1 MKTKILEN
9 KDNRARIA
17 LLDEAGNSAHELE
30 LILCE
35 GRGKDEND
43 KACKFLYWAFESGL
57 DSNLDLSDFRDW
69 LGALSDEGLLTVDVD
84 QWIRDAIQYRLNNGK
99 FKTLQR
105 TSKKVEG
112 KPSQRLDN
120 LTPTEKLEAIVKSLG
135 DGTAF
140 KVRASGDSKAKLE
153 TKLVAEQD
161 KGKRLAEIFRSCR
174 ALEDEAKNAKGKAL
188 ETIHANLAKL
198 NQEFEQMNA

>member
-9 KDNRARIA
+9 KDNRARVA
-17 LLDEAGNSAHELE
+17 LLDGEGNSAHELE

-69 LGALSDEGLLTVDVD
+69 LGALSNEGLLTVDVD

-174 ALEDEAKNAKGKAL
+174 ALEDEAKSAKGKAL

>member
-1 MKTKILEN
+1 MKTKILTNE
-9 KDNRARIA
+9 DNRARIA
-17 LLDEAGNSAHELE
+17 LLDGEGKPAHELE
-30 LILCE
+30 LVLCE

-69 LGALSDEGLLTVDVD
+69 LGALSDEGLLTVDVE

-105 TSKKVEG
+105 TSKDG
-112 KPSQRLDN
+112 KRLDN

-140 KVRASGDSKAKLE
+140 KVRAGGDSKAKLE

-161 KGKRLAEIFRSCR
+161 KGKRMAEIFRSCR

>member
-1 MKTKILEN
+1 MKTKIISNE
-9 KDNRARIA
+9 DNRARIA

-30 LILCE
+30 LVLCE

-43 KACKFLYWAFESGL
+43 KACKFLYWAFESGKE
-57 DSNLDLSDFRDW
+57 SNLDLSDFQDW
-69 LGALSDEGLLTVDVD
+69 LGALSDEGLLTVDVE

-105 TSKKVEG
+105 TSQDG
-112 KPSQRLDN
+112 KRLDN

-140 KVRASGDSKAKLE
+140 KVRANGDSKAKVE
-153 TKLVAEQD
+153 AKLVAEQD
-161 KGKRLAEIFRSCR
+161 KGKRMAEIYKERR
-174 ALEDEAKNAKGKAL
+174 AIEDLEKAAKGDKKKPHQDAL
-188 ETIHANLAKL
+188 AALDLEFDKLATS
-198 NQEFEQMNA
+198 

>member
-1 MKTKILEN
+1 MKTKILTNE
-9 KDNRARIA
+9 DNRARIA

-30 LILCE
+30 LVLCE

-43 KACKFLYWAFESGL
+43 KACKFLYWAFESGKE
-57 DSNLDLSDFRDW
+57 SNLDLSDFQDW
-69 LGALSDEGLLTVDVD
+69 LGALSDEGLLTVDVE

-105 TSKKVEG
+105 TSQDG
-112 KPSQRLDN
+112 KRLDN

-140 KVRASGDSKAKLE
+140 KVRANGDSKAKVE
-153 TKLVAEQD
+153 AKLVAEQD
-161 KGKRLAEIFRSCR
+161 KGKRMAEIYKERR
-174 ALEDEAKNAKGKAL
+174 AIEDLEKAAKGDKKKPHQDAL
-188 ETIHANLAKL
+188 AALDLEFDKLATS
-198 NQEFEQMNA
+198 

>member
-1 MKTKILEN
+1 MKTKILTNE
-9 KDNRARIA
+9 DNRARVA
-17 LLDEAGNSAHELE
+17 LLDGEGNPAHELE
-30 LILCE
+30 LILCD
-35 GRGKDEND
+35 GRGKDADN
-43 KACKFLYWAFESGL
+43 KPCKFLYWAFESGL
-57 DSNLDLSDFRDW
+57 DSNLDLSDFKDW

-105 TSKKVEG
+105 TSQDGV
-112 KPSQRLDN
+112 RLDN

-135 DGTAF
+135 DGSAF

-161 KGKRLAEIFRSCR
+161 KGKRMAEIYKERR
-174 ALEDEAKNAKGKAL
+174 VIEDLEKAAKGDKKKPHQDAL
-188 ETIHANLAKL
+188 VALDLEFDQLATS
-198 NQEFEQMNA
+198 

>member
-69 LGALSDEGLLTVDVD
+69 LGALSEEGLLTVDVD